1 MDKLDLPK
9 RIRFARET
17 LGLTQQ
23 AFADVLNVNL
33 VRIISLENGKAAKLK
48 IIELDKLE
56 KLSFSKHW
64 LLTGEGEMFAEKD
77 NVHQNQSGSNNIQVG
92 GNMGNIDRPTPT
104 QQTQIPKNQYCIEDE
119 EVAALCFS
127 AYTSAKALG
136 KVDKL
141 KLYLASA
148 VPEIL
153 K

>member
-1 MDKLDLPK
+1 MRILPIK
-9 RIRFARET
+9 IKQIRKKHGYTQEDFANILGIPLRTYLRYEKGET
-17 LGLTQQ
+17 NMPIH
-23 AFADVLNVNL
+23 FAQKMADIGN
-33 VRIISLENGKAAKLK
+33 IDEDFFFTAGS
-48 IIELDKLE
+48 
-56 KLSFSKHW
+56 
-64 LLTGEGEMFAEKD
+64 
-77 NVHQNQSGSNNIQVG
+77 HQNQSGSNNIQVG

-136 KVDKL
+136 RVDKL

>member
-1 MDKLDLPK
+1 MELKDIIKQIEMHLGFTHRALAEVLHTSEN
-9 RIRFARET
+9 RIKQISAGYIKALKKEEIDI
-17 LGLTQQ
+17 L
-23 AFADVLNVNL
+23 VN
-33 VRIISLENGKAAKLK
+33 NY
-48 IIELDKLE
+48 
-56 KLSFSKHW
+56 KLSKLW

-77 NVHQNQSGSNNIQVG
+77 NIHQNQSGSNNIQVG
-92 GNMGNIDRPTPT
+92 GNMGNADRPTPT